1 MTNASSAGNANRP
14 PIRMTHLG
22 AAGWQF
28 TDGKTIVLF
37 DPFPSR
43 IRHKGKAF
51 GTTDAPSYAGDNRL
65 IYGLDDPVYSDTAEI
80 DRRITGAHYILI
92 SHSHFNHCMDMP
104 YIACKY
110 GAKVIGSGSTAN
122 VARVYGV
129 REEQIYAVH
138 GGEDYQ
144 FPELSVRVI
153 PSLHSPLA
161 DRHYFDSDTIPAS
174 VKVPMRLCE
183 FAEGG
188 TFAYLL
194 RFSGRQILVFGSMN
208 FIEREID
215 GLRPDAALV
224 AAGKARLNLHDY
236 TGRLLRALGHPKLV
250 VATHWD
256 VQAAPYGAPQ
266 DDALAQAQTF
276 VDEVKQVSPA
286 ARVVVPRH
294 FDTVLLE

>member
-1 MTNASSAGNANRP
+1 
-14 PIRMTHLG
+14 MTHLG

-28 TDGKTIVLF
+28 TDGNTIILL

-43 IRHKGKAF
+43 IRYKGKAF
-51 GTTDAPSYAGDNRL
+51 GSTDAPSYPGDNRP
-65 IYGLDDPVYSDTAEI
+65 IYGLDDPVYSDVAEI

-104 YIACKY
+104 YIARKY

-122 VARVYGV
+122 VARAYGV
-129 REEQIYAVH
+129 PDDLIYAVH

-174 VKVPMRLCE
+174 VKAPMRLGE

-194 RFSGRQILVFGSMN
+194 RFNARQILMFGSMN
-208 FIEREID
+208 FIEREVE
-215 GLRPDAALV
+215 GLRPDAVLV
-224 AAGKARLNLHDY
+224 AAGRARLNLYDY

-266 DDALAQAQTF
+266 DDALAQAETL
-276 VDEVKQVSPA
+276 VDEVKRVSPG

-294 FDTVLLE
+294 FDTVALE